1 MKLLYARTSPYVRK
15 VLVLAHE
22 TGQAEAI
29 EIVPVTATP
38 TERNPETVGH
48 NPLGKVPTLVLA
60 DGTALFD
67 SRVICEYLD
76 ARSAGRRLFPEGAAR
91 WDALARQAL
100 ADGLL
105 DAALLLRY
113 ERVMR
118 PAAAR
123 WDAWEAG
130 QIAKI
135 TDALDRIEATLAG
148 SRNDPENDS
157 GAGLD
162 IGAVATG
169 CALGYLDFRFPD
181 LGWRTGR
188 PAAAAWYAAFGRRP
202 SMQRTTPQ
210 D

>member
-15 VLVLAHE
+15 VLVVAHE
-22 TGQAEAI
+22 TGQAAAI
-29 EIVPVTATP
+29 ETVPVAATP
-38 TERNPETVGH
+38 TERNPETVRH
-48 NPLGKVPTLVLA
+48 NPLGKVPTLVIA

-76 ARSAGRRLFPEGAAR
+76 ARASGPRLFPEGDAR

-113 ERVMR
+113 ERVLR

-123 WDAWEAG
+123 WDLWEAG

-135 TDALDRIEATLAG
+135 TAALDRIEATLAEPVG
-148 SRNDPENDS
+148 
-157 GAGLD
+157 GLD

-181 LGWRTGR
+181 LGWRAGR
-188 PAAAAWYAAFGRRP
+188 PAAAAWYETFSQRP

>member
-29 EIVPVTATP
+29 EIVPVTASP

-48 NPLGKVPTLVLA
+48 NPLGKIPALVLA

-76 ARSAGRRLFPEGAAR
+76 ARSVGPRLFPEGEAR

-118 PAAAR
+118 PASSR
-123 WDAWEAG
+123 WDAWEVG
-130 QIAKI
+130 QIAKV
-135 TDALDRIEATLAG
+135 AG
-148 SRNDPENDS
+148 
-157 GAGLD
+157 
-162 IGAVATG
+162 
-169 CALGYLDFRFPD
+169 ALGYLDFRFPD

-188 PAAAAWYAAFGRRP
+188 PAAAAWYEAFARRP
-202 SMQRTTPQ
+202 SMQRTKPE

>member
-29 EIVPVTATP
+29 ETVPVDATP
-38 TERNPETVGH
+38 IERNPETVRH
-48 NPLGKVPTLVLA
+48 NPLGKVPTLITA

-76 ARSAGRRLFPEGAAR
+76 SRSSGVRLFPEGEAR
-91 WDALARQAL
+91 WGALTRQAL

-118 PAAAR
+118 PAPSR
-123 WDAWEAG
+123 WDDWEAG

-135 TDALDRIEATLAG
+135 DGALDRMEAMLA
-148 SRNDPENDS
+148 RA
-157 GAGLD
+157 AGGID
-162 IGAVATG
+162 IGRVATG
-169 CALGYLDFRFPD
+169 CALGYLYFRYPFLD
-181 LGWRTGR
+181 WRTGR
-188 PAAAAWYAAFGRRP
+188 PAATVWYAAFSQRS
-202 SMQRTTPQ
+202 SMLHTAPDTASS
-210 D
+210 

>member
-29 EIVPVTATP
+29 EIVPVAAVP
-38 TERNPETVGH
+38 TERNPDTVGH
-48 NPLGKVPTLVLA
+48 NPLGKVPTLVLD

-76 ARSAGRRLFPEGAAR
+76 ARSAGPRLFPDGEAR

-113 ERVMR
+113 ERVLR
-118 PAAAR
+118 PATAR

-130 QIAKI
+130 QVAKI
-135 TDALDRIEATLAG
+135 AGALDRIEATLAG
-148 SRNDPENDS
+148 PAS
-157 GAGLD
+157 ALD
-162 IGAVATG
+162 IGAVATA

-188 PAAAAWYAAFGRRP
+188 PDAAAWYEAFGQRP
-202 SMQRTTPQ
+202 SMQRTTPE

>member
-29 EIVPVTATP
+29 EIVPVAAVP
-38 TERNPETVGH
+38 TERNPDTVGH
-48 NPLGKVPTLVLA
+48 NPLGKVPTLVLD

-76 ARSAGRRLFPEGAAR
+76 ARSAGPRLFPDGEAR

-113 ERVMR
+113 ERVLR
-118 PAAAR
+118 PATAR

-130 QIAKI
+130 QVAKI
-135 TDALDRIEATLAG
+135 AGALDRIEATLAG
-148 SRNDPENDS
+148 PAS
-157 GAGLD
+157 ALD
-162 IGAVATG
+162 IGAVATA

-188 PAAAAWYAAFGRRP
+188 LDAAAWYEAFGQRP
-202 SMQRTTPQ
+202 SMQRTTPE

>member
-15 VLVLAHE
+15 VLVQAHE
-22 TGQAEAI
+22 TGQAAAI
-29 EIVPVTATP
+29 EIVPVTASP

-48 NPLGKVPTLVLA
+48 NPLGKIPALVLA

-76 ARSAGRRLFPEGAAR
+76 ARSAGPRLFPEGEAR

-113 ERVMR
+113 ERVIR
-118 PAAAR
+118 PASSR
-123 WDAWEAG
+123 WDAWEVG
-130 QIAKI
+130 QIAKVAG
-135 TDALDRIEATLAG
+135 ALDRIEASGVGPAG
-148 SRNDPENDS
+148 
-157 GAGLD
+157 ALD
-162 IGAVATG
+162 IGTVSTA

-188 PAAAAWYAAFGRRP
+188 PAAAAWYAAFSRRP
-202 SMQRTTPQ
+202 SMQRTKPE